1 MLRRILMICIAAG
14 ILTDPGGL
22 ARASSIKI
30 RFTHQFPE
38 THFVAKEVRH
48 FAGLVEQKSAGKVVL
63 EIFPAAQAY
72 KPAEVI
78 EAVVTGAIEAGMTT
92 NMDWSGIIPAMDV
105 FVVPYLITS
114 YPVIEAALS
123 GEVGKKLFQLME
135 GKGVKPLLWFFQTRT
150 MVYTSRDKPLKLPED
165 FRGKKMRGTSKIM
178 NKGVE
183 ALGASPVSVSGPEV
197 YMALQHGTIDIGLTD
212 VSAALARHY
221 YEVHKY
227 ATVTNDFAVS
237 FVAFMN
243 PKLWNSIPPDGQKAI
258 MDAARETQAK
268 TLKDSEIEKDKS
280 INELKA
286 KGMILHIQTPEEAKA
301 WEKATAPVLDYFLQT
316 AGAPAKEL
324 VEIIRKLKAQ

>member
-1 MLRRILMICIAAG
+1 MTRKTTVCVMAAAALAG
-14 ILTDPGGL
+14 WGGQL
-22 ARASSIKI
+22 EAAPVKI

-38 THFVAKEVRH
+38 THFVAREVKH
-48 FAGLVEQKSAGKVVL
+48 FAGLVEQKSGGKVVL

-72 KPAEVI
+72 KPNEVI

-105 FVVPYLITS
+105 FVVPYLMTEFG
-114 YPVIEAALS
+114 VIERALS
-123 GEVGKKLFQLME
+123 GEMGARLFQLME
-135 GKGVKPLLWFFQTRT
+135 AKGVKPLLWFFQTRT
-150 MVYTSRDKPLKLPED
+150 MAYTSKDRPLKLPED
-165 FRGKKMRGTSKIM
+165 FKGKKMRGTSKIM

-197 YMALQHGTIDIGLTD
+197 FMALQHGTIDIGLTD
-212 VSAALARHY
+212 VGAALARHY

-227 ATVTNDFAVS
+227 ATVTNDFAVT

-243 PKLWNSIPPDGQKAI
+243 PKLWSSIPPEGQKAI
-258 MDAARETQAK
+258 LEAARETQAK
-268 TLKDSEIEKDKS
+268 TLKDSEVEKDKA
-280 INELKA
+280 IEGLKA
-286 KGMILHIQTPEEAKA
+286 KGMITHIQTPEEARA

-324 VEIIRKLKAQ
+324 VEMVQKLKGR